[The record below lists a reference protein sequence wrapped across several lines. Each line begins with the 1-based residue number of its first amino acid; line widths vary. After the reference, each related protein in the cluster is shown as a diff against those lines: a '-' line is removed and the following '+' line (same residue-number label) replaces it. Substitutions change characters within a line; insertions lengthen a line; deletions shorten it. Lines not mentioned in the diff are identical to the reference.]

1 MWSGIPG
8 RWLARRVRRLP
19 CDFLALVARLGAWC
33 GARRGRD
40 APFHVER
47 RRGEP
52 LEVVGWPAATVS
64 RRPTTRLDSRSRCNP
79 VRDVQRV
86 LLFHGEHTWESPIA
100 GVRLRYGWN
109 GGLPVEEVR
118 LHRSRYPPD
127 LQSRRADRLAE
138 EFAGSSSAA
147 HARPL
152 ACETSPIQGVRE
164 LPLNAVGEL
173 REKVAADHVSPRYA
187 RIRDN
192 AGNDSGVGEWASRN
206 NS

>member
-1 MWSGIPG
+1 MTHRESGPG
-8 RWLARRVRRLP
+8 RRFTWNVGEESSRNP
-19 CDFLALVARLGAWC
+19 LVCTL
-33 GARRGRD
+33 
-40 APFHVER
+40 R
-47 RRGEP
+47 RR
-52 LEVVGWPAATVS
+52 AAVLQ
-64 RRPTTRLDSRSRCNP
+64 RDGIGRNRCNP

-127 LQSRRADRLAE
+127 LQSRRADKLAE

-192 AGNDSGVGEWASRN
+192 AGNDSGVGERASRN